1 MIFLILGED
10 AEKAFVKLRYRYVR
24 AKRELKKNSRSGASS
39 ASVATYSR
47 QKFSELSWMVKRYYI
62 QDYPENFRGNTE
74 TTGIALGFIWS
85 SL

>member
-47 QKFSELSWMVKRYYI
+47 QKFSELS
-62 QDYPENFRGNTE
+62 
-74 TTGIALGFIWS
+74 
-85 SL
+85 